1 MNLNKIPKKIT
12 TYLKEVRLE
21 TKKINWPTREETI
34 KYTFIVIGFIIVVAI
49 FLGGFDY
56 IFINLLEHLINF
68 FR

>member
-1 MNLNKIPKKIT
+1 MNLSNIPKKIT

-21 TKKINWPTREETI
+21 TKKVNWPTREETI
-34 KYTFIVIGFIIVVAI
+34 KYTFIVIGFIIIIAI

-56 IFINLLEHLINF
+56 IFVGLLRYLINF

>member
-1 MNLNKIPKKIT
+1 MNLNNIFEKII

-21 TKKINWPTREETI
+21 TKRINWPTREETI
-34 KYTFIVIGFIIVVAI
+34 KYTLIVIGFMIVTAI

-56 IFINLLEHLINF
+56 LFINLLRRLVNF